1 MFPHEIVRLKSGSI
15 SLSNLNP
22 DPDPDPDGLGSTALS
37 FTLKD
42 DSVDR
47 IRGEKFPL

>member
-1 MFPHEIVRLKSGSI
+1 MIPHEIVRLKSGSL
-15 SLSNLNP
+15 SLSNPNS
-22 DPDPDPDGLGSTALS
+22 DPDPNPDGLGFAALS

-42 DSVDR
+42 NSVDR